1 MWGSGLGHGFLMVVG
16 WLLGGAVIGIVV
28 YLAASAALRHRAR
41 ELRREI
47 LDDVLG
53 EGAAEVL
60 EDASKVVAGSGMK
73 GGK

>member
-1 MWGSGLGHGFLMVVG
+1 MWGSGLGHGFLMAVG
-16 WLLGGAVIGIVV
+16 WLLGGAVIGIV

-47 LDDVLG
+47 LGDVLG

-73 GGK
+73 GGR